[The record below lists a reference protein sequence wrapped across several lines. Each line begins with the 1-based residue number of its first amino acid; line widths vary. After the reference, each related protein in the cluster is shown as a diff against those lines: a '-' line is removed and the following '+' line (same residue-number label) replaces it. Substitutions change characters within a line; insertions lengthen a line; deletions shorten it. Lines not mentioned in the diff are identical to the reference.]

1 MCSLSFKPQRLQ
13 KKKKSLAT
21 KIKEKKI
28 SLLKVKKFSEASM
41 THSHCFITKLLEF
54 NKSLLLKRGLLKKLI
69 HPVNSKNKEIAGN
82 SRVLFCFFFFTSSR
96 IYSLAQTRLLL
107 ITPGNIG
114 RGEKKEKQNSMLRF
128 IFPSYTEGGGGLN
141 YAGFSFLPRST
152 VSPHSLYP
160 LPQVKK
166 SVQFSLGKERCL
178 LTPNTCDKRGFSDQ
192 TVAGIPSP

>member
-1 MCSLSFKPQRLQ
+1 M
-13 KKKKSLAT
+13 AT

-114 RGEKKEKQNSMLRF
+114 RGEKK
-128 IFPSYTEGGGGLN
+128 
-141 YAGFSFLPRST
+141 
-152 VSPHSLYP
+152 
-160 LPQVKK
+160 KK
-166 SVQFSLGKERCL
+166 NK
-178 LTPNTCDKRGFSDQ
+178 
-192 TVAGIPSP
+192 IPC